1 MTQSANSVRLAVPLF
16 VLLASGSL
24 AGLASGQEQPKPVP
38 VPAPAQEAPKP
49 APAPQPQGPAGR
61 IAGQVLDRTTGRP
74 LRGARVSV
82 VGQPAAFEA
91 DLEGR
96 YRSTVI
102 PVGVYTVRAMMI
114 GFKPS
119 QQDSV
124 RVTAGQATVVNFAL
138 ESAPMQ
144 LQAIVVEA
152 AAGPPKVGNDAG
164 LIAFRQSAPIVADGI
179 SAQAIARAP
188 DANAGEAVKRVTG
201 VTLFDGKFLVVRG
214 LGERYSNALLNGAE
228 MPNPVVEKK
237 IAPLDLFPS
246 GLLSSVVASKT
257 ATPDKPGDFAGGSLE
272 LSTRDFPENRV
283 TQLSIS
289 PQANDQVTM
298 QMRSL
303 APRGGT
309 DFLAIDDG
317 RRQPPYVPV
326 ENLPLEAQRP
336 VLQAFKDTVFNPPPR
351 RIAPGIGFGLSYGN
365 QWGAGSR
372 TLGGIFSL
380 TYSNKYQFTPNRLYN
395 VYYYG
400 QEGAANVDWG

>member
-102 PVGVYTVRAMMI
+102 PVGVYTVRAVLI
-114 GFKPS
+114 GYKPG
-119 QQDSV
+119 QQDSIK
-124 RVTAGQATVVNFAL
+124 VTAGQSTVVNFAL

-214 LGERYSNALLNGAE
+214 LGERYSNALLNNAP

-237 IAPLDLFPS
+237 VAPLDLFPA
-246 GLLSSVVASKT
+246 GLIGSMVAQKT
-257 ATPDKPGDFAGGSLE
+257 ATPDIPGDFAGCSLN
-272 LSTRDFPENRV
+272 LVTKDFPENRV
-283 TQLSIS
+283 TDFMVGVRGAES
-289 PQANDQVTM
+289 ATF
-298 QMRSL
+298 QMRPM
-303 APRGGT
+303 APTGGS
-309 DFLAIDDG
+309 DWLGMDNGG
-317 RRQPPYVPV
+317 RTPPTIPYG
-326 ENLPLEAQRP
+326 NLPVSEQKP
-336 VLQAFKDTVFNPPPR
+336 ILQAFPDDVWNPAAR
-351 RIAPGIGFGLSYGN
+351 HIG
-365 QWGAGSR
+365 
-372 TLGGIFSL
+372 
-380 TYSNKYQFTPNRLYN
+380 P
-395 VYYYG
+395 
-400 QEGAANVDWG
+400 